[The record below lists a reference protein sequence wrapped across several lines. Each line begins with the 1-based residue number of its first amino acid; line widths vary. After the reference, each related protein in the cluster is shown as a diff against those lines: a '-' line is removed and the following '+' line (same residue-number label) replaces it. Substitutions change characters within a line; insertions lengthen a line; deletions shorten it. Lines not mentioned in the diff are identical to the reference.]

1 MKRAAFFCGLS
12 VAVIV
17 VTALSTS
24 LRADACTRIFWNDN
38 NQAMLVARTMDLA
51 TYDFPTFYLFPK
63 GMKKDGD
70 AGDNSAAWTSMYGSV
85 VLTSFGRSNYVS
97 DGVNEAGLSFH
108 FLFLGVTEY
117 ESRDQ
122 RPGVLG
128 GRYGQ
133 YLLDNAATVSQA
145 LDLIQQI
152 QLVPEALLG
161 VVWPLHIAMEDA
173 LGDSAV
179 VEFVKGQM
187 VVYHGA
193 DYTVLTND
201 PTLDLQLPNLLWY
214 KYFQLGGTLPLP
226 GDVDPMSR
234 FVRASAFLASLA
246 PPSNTSDAIY
256 YLLSAIRAEATPFGA
271 ADFSG
276 PEPEPSWPTL
286 WTCLYDLT
294 NNAVYYRNSVAIN
307 NFWLDMHKLNFSKGA
322 AVRYLRADTPGLAG
336 EVSKLFKRAGK

>member
-1 MKRAAFFCGLS
+1 MS
-12 VAVIV
+12 
-17 VTALSTS
+17 
-24 LRADACTRIFWNDN
+24 
-38 NQAMLVARTMDLA
+38 Q
-51 TYDFPTFYLFPK
+51 
-63 GMKKDGD
+63 
-70 AGDNSAAWTSMYGSV
+70 
-85 VLTSFGRSNYVS
+85 
-97 DGVNEAGLSFH
+97 
-108 FLFLGVTEY
+108 LGVF
-117 ESRDQ
+117 RH
-122 RPGVLG
+122 
-128 GRYGQ
+128 
-133 YLLDNAATVSQA
+133 YL
-145 LDLIQQI
+145 
-152 QLVPEALLG
+152 
-161 VVWPLHIAMEDA
+161 
-173 LGDSAV
+173 
-179 VEFVKGQM
+179 
-187 VVYHGA
+187 
-193 DYTVLTND
+193 LTND

-256 YLLSAIRAEATPFGA
+256 YLLSAIRAEATPFGS